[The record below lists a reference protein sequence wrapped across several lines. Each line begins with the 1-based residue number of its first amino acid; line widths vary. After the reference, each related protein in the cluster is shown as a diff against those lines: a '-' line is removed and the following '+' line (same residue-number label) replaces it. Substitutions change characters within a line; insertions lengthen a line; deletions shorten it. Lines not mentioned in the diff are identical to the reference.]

1 MHGNDNYQSLMVP
14 LEREKYTWGLG
25 YIYNILC
32 LKNKQKESKANTMI
46 CLKLVRRVYSFP
58 VAATQIITALVAY
71 STTNLSSYSSR
82 AQKSKISL
90 TGLKVSGRTPGDSP
104 SGTSQDS
111 SFPSLPFP
119 AAGGHL
125 HPLAHEPLPPSKPLI
140 SLLQPLFLSSHLG
153 LWLSS
158 FPLSLIRTFVVTSGP
173 FR

>member
-58 VAATQIITALVAY
+58 VAAIQIITALVAY
-71 STTNLSSYSSR
+71 NTTNLSSYSSR

-111 SFPSLPFP
+111 SFPCLFQLLEVTCTPWLMNPF
-119 AAGGHL
+119 HL
-125 HPLAHEPLPPSKPLI
+125 QSHWFHCSNLCFCHRISDSDSPPS
-140 SLLQPLFLSSHLG
+140 LFHL
-153 LWLSS
+153 
-158 FPLSLIRTFVVTSGP
+158 
-173 FR
+173 